1 MGKVFGFQLLN
12 TLPTFVS
19 LAALSF
25 KAALIS

>member
-1 MGKVFGFQLLN
+1 MGKVFGFQLLDK
-12 TLPTFVS
+12 LPTFFS